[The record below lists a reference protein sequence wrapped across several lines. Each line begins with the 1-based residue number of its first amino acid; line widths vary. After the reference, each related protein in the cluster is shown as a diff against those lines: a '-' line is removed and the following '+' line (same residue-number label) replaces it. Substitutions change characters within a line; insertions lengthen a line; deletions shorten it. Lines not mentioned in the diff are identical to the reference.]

1 VTRSRFDHLAAEVSV
16 AVGARIP
23 RYPLWLRLH
32 ELGADPEALTRGA
45 AVAFCEGP
53 LLRFLVEYGF
63 WLTPRARKRL
73 LKSVTRFDPTR
84 PSPSDHAARFHDQEI

>member
-16 AVGARIP
+16 AVGERIP

-32 ELGADPEALTRGA
+32 ELGADPETLTRQA

-53 LLRFLVEYGF
+53 LLRFLIDHGL
-63 WLTPRARKRL
+63 WLTPRAQRRL
-73 LKSVTRFDPTR
+73 LKSVARFDPAH
-84 PSPSDHAARFHDQEI
+84 PSPADRIAGWGD

>member
-1 VTRSRFDHLAAEVSV
+1 VTRSRFDHLATEVSV

-32 ELGADPEALTRGA
+32 EHGADPEALSLQA

-53 LLRFLVEYGF
+53 LLRFLVEHGY
-63 WLTPRARKRL
+63 WLTPRARRRL
-73 LKSVTRFDPTR
+73 IKSVARFDPAH
-84 PSPSDHAARFHDQEI
+84 PSPADRLAEWS